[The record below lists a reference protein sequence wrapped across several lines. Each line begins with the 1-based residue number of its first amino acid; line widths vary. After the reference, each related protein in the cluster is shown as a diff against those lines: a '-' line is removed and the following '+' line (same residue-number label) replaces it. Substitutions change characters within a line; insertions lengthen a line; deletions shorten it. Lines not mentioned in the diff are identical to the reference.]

1 MGWIVDLSD
10 FNSCDML
17 FLWLNRYVPKEIN
30 SYTHPLNLDQVNEL
44 RGILEQEN
52 YEFKNKDYAIFS
64 AKKDRLNITV
74 YEKGPKVL
82 IQGKETKNF
91 IQFTLEPKIL
101 GFAKL
106 GYEEELYPEMF
117 EPHFGIDES
126 GKGDFFGPL
135 VIAGAYT
142 NKALTRS
149 LIDAGVTDSKKVS
162 DKKIQKLSHI
172 IKNSPGIKYDIIV
185 ISPSKY
191 NELYK
196 SIGNLNK
203 LLAWGHSKCI
213 ENLCTKKP
221 DCQRALSD
229 QFAKSSVLESSL
241 GKMGKNIN
249 LEQRT
254 KAEEDVAVATASI
267 LARNHFVE
275 WMDLASKQYNIEI
288 PKGASMKVKEAGDFL
303 VKSHG
308 IGVLSKIA
316 KLHFKT
322 AQNWL

>member
-1 MGWIVDLSD
+1 M
-10 FNSCDML
+10 
-17 FLWLNRYVPKEIN
+17 PKEIN

-241 GKMGKNIN
+241 GKMGKTIN

>member
-1 MGWIVDLSD
+1 M
-10 FNSCDML
+10 
-17 FLWLNRYVPKEIN
+17 PKEIN

-196 SIGNLNK
+196 IIGNLNK

>member
-1 MGWIVDLSD
+1 
-10 FNSCDML
+10 
-17 FLWLNRYVPKEIN
+17 VPKEIN

-149 LIDAGVTDSKKVS
+149 LIDVGVTDSKKVS

-172 IKNSPGIKYDIIV
+172 IKNSPGIEYDIIV

-241 GKMGKNIN
+241 GKMGKTIN

>member
-1 MGWIVDLSD
+1 
-10 FNSCDML
+10 ML

-101 GFAKL
+101 GLAKL

-172 IKNSPGIKYDIIV
+172 IKNSPGIEYDIIV

-275 WMDLASKQYNIEI
+275 WMNLASKQYNIEI

>member
-1 MGWIVDLSD
+1 M
-10 FNSCDML
+10 
-17 FLWLNRYVPKEIN
+17 PKDIN
-30 SYTHPLNLDQVNEL
+30 SYTHPLNHNQVNEL

-52 YEFKNKDYAIFS
+52 YEFKSKDYAVFS
-64 AKKDRLNITV
+64 AKKDKLNVTV

-82 IQGKETKNF
+82 VQGKGTKDF
-91 IQFTLEPKIL
+91 IQFTLEPKVL

-106 GYEEELYPEMF
+106 GYEEELYPKMF

-142 NKALTRS
+142 DKTLTRS
-149 LIDAGVTDSKKVS
+149 LIDEGITDSKKIS
-162 DKKIQKLSHI
+162 DLKIQKLSKI
-172 IKNSPGIKYDIIV
+172 IKEAPGIEYDIIL
-185 ISPSKY
+185 INPSKY

-196 SIGNLNK
+196 SIRNLNK
-203 LLAWGHSKCI
+203 LLAWGHAKCI
-213 ENLCTKKP
+213 ENLCAKRP
-221 DCQRALSD
+221 HCQRALSD

-241 GKMGKNIN
+241 GPMGKNII

-275 WMDLASKQYNIEI
+275 WMDAASKEYNIEI

-303 VKSHG
+303 VKAHG
-308 IGVLSKIA
+308 VGILSKIA

>member
-1 MGWIVDLSD
+1 
-10 FNSCDML
+10 ML

-149 LIDAGVTDSKKVS
+149 LIDVGVTDSKKVS

-172 IKNSPGIKYDIIV
+172 IKNSPGIEYDIIV